1 MLKYLSI
8 KNLTGSPKYFIK
20 KAIRKNLAL
29 LLTVDAMKNNTKLI
43 LNAPALTVKS
53 LNGIGVKPAVKIIKK
68 LYCSYSTF
76 ILSKES
82 WGKTRNVKEKKFCK
96 LRKNIWMRIPEPL
109 TY

>member
-68 LYCSYSTF
+68 LYCSYSIF

-82 WGKTRNVKEKKFCK
+82 WEKPGM
-96 LRKNIWMRIPEPL
+96 LRKKNSANSEK
-109 TY
+109 TFG